1 MICGHTT
8 AEPVVSNVP
17 LSCVPPCRCLESSAA
32 TERLWNC
39 KVESPLF
46 RLERWLGTCDKSC
59 WQSAR
64 SSPLSPRGLVHCAE
78 MFANA
83 PSERT
88 RPPSEPSKKRPGLPG
103 LTTNPCWSGCI
114 PFGAIGL
121 GWQQL
126 PGGVGF
132 VVESHVMSVN
142 DAPAS
147 VERRT
152 PRPFVANPYVV

>member
-1 MICGHTT
+1 M
-8 AEPVVSNVP
+8 
-17 LSCVPPCRCLESSAA
+17 
-32 TERLWNC
+32 
-39 KVESPLF
+39 VESPAL
-46 RLERWLGTCDKSC
+46 RLRRCAGTCDKSC

-64 SSPLSPRGLVHCAE
+64 SSPVSPRTFAHCE
-78 MFANA
+78 EISENA

-88 RPPSEPSKKRPGLPG
+88 RPPSEPSKNSPGLLG

-114 PFGAIGL
+114 PFGETGL

-126 PGGVGF
+126 PGGVVV

-147 VERRT
+147 IERRT
-152 PRPFVANPYVV
+152 PRPFVEPPYVV

>member
-1 MICGHTT
+1 M
-8 AEPVVSNVP
+8 
-17 LSCVPPCRCLESSAA
+17 
-32 TERLWNC
+32 
-39 KVESPLF
+39 VEIPLF
-46 RLERWLGTCDKSC
+46 KLERCAGTWDRSW

-64 SSPLSPRGLVHCAE
+64 SVPLSPRMLAHCDE
-78 MFANA
+78 MSLNA

-103 LTTNPCWSGCI
+103 LTRNACWSGCI

-126 PGGVGF
+126 PGGVGA
-132 VVESHVMSVN
+132 VVESHVMSVH

-152 PRPFVANPYVV
+152 PRPFVANPYVP